1 MHDIIYPLITVCP
14 LCYNT
19 FEAPSQLPFRRHPVR
34 RRQKKIGTTAQ
45 NQRNKTGLPTLL
57 QMGRNGGPHTDT
69 LGILALLRYARVRAL
84 NPRTLDP
91 RTLDLRTL
99 APTARSLKAA
109 LVPSSRS
116 LLTPPARCALSSA
129 RFPSRVPLRVLPY
142 TCALPSVRSLSCALY
157 LPALPLP

>member
-57 QMGRNGGPHTDT
+57 QMGKNGSGPHTDT
-69 LGILALLRYARVRAL
+69 LGILALLRHARVRAL
-84 NPRTLDP
+84 GP
-91 RTLDLRTL
+91 RTL